1 MAFSFNDIKRH
12 IPGVLGL
19 MAVFTYLGAVFGF
32 LPVPRQLMIVLI
44 LAIGPVAIYGVL
56 AIGEKLS
63 ADNPDSLLLKTG
75 TVYGIVAFAIWIIVH
90 TIQQGGRIYFRE
102 KLIAGAADE
111 GTQQIYRQI
120 YQAVN
125 TTQVTADVGFDIFY
139 CLLIVIFS
147 IFMYKNK
154 DFGRITGLLGI
165 LSAGGLLV
173 FNLWT
178 FPFPPADSGLVDL
191 GPLTG
196 VWWLLVI
203 IQMYRTENSEK
214 ELEGH

>member
-1 MAFSFNDIKRH
+1 MAISFNDIKRH
-12 IPGVLGL
+12 IPGILGL
-19 MAVFTYLGAVFGF
+19 LAVLTYLGAVFGF
-32 LPVPRQLMIVLI
+32 LPVPRQLMIVFI

-56 AIGEKLS
+56 AISEKLS
-63 ADNPDSLLLKTG
+63 ADNPNNLLLKTG
-75 TVYGIVAFAIWIIVH
+75 TVYGVVAFAIWIIVH

-102 KLIAGAADE
+102 KLIGGAADE

-139 CLLIVIFS
+139 CLLIIIFS
-147 IFMYKNK
+147 IFMYKHK
-154 DFGRITGLLGI
+154 DFGRIIGLLGI

-178 FPFPPADSGLVDL
+178 FPYPPADAGLVDL

-203 IQMYRTENSEK
+203 IQMYRKEN
-214 ELEGH
+214 LEQKLETQ